1 MWMTPKAGTC
11 GMTARMSGRPLEM
24 STHLPAQ
31 VHVAARGMWP
41 TPTSTA
47 GDGRSE
53 QSVEVWQTR
62 QERTK
67 REKGI
72 NNGLP
77 LNVAVRLW
85 PTPRANEAKQHN
97 SQDNGVALSRAVAMW
112 PTPQA
117 FDATDLQ
124 RSPAARARAL
134 GKGGCRNLR
143 EWVPMW
149 ATPSACDAMG
159 TTGGGQHRSL
169 RTDVGGQLNPE
180 FVEILM
186 GLPPGWTAL
195 EEEK

>member
-1 MWMTPKAGTC
+1 MGLGYAAKMWATPSACDATGTT
-11 GMTARMSGRPLEM
+11 GGGQNRSLRTDVR
-24 STHLPAQ
+24 
-31 VHVAARGMWP
+31 MWP

-53 QSVEVWQTR
+53 QSVDVWRAR

-77 LNVAVRLW
+77 LNVAV
-85 PTPRANEAKQHN
+85 K
-97 SQDNGVALSRAVAMW
+97 MW

-117 FDATDLQ
+117 RDW
-124 RSPAARARAL
+124 RSPDPLDSPRTKRKL
-134 GKGGCRNLR
+134 RQGWSFNLN
-143 EWVPMW
+143 
-149 ATPSACDAMG
+149 
-159 TTGGGQHRSL
+159 
-169 RTDVGGQLNPE
+169 DVAGGQLNPD

-195 EEEK
+195 GEEK